1 VKGAKCCIAAPVS
14 TGKDAVDAP
23 GATSVHG
30 WADRVPARMAGWDGD
45 AVHIVLDVSRF
56 LACGRRRAPS
66 GIDRVEA
73 AYAARWLAAPAADVT
88 FCARGPWGGYAA
100 VPRSMVADFAATL
113 AVAWAGG
120 AGAEAARQSALH
132 VGRLALLRLAVARG
146 RARLTEIMERERRSL
161 FLLVSHRLMEKPEP
175 IAALRAAGAA
185 FIPLVHDLIPAT
197 HPEYARPGVAMQHLR
212 RLETVASLAAGI
224 IVNSGATAAVL
235 QPHLVRQAYP
245 PDVVVAP
252 LGIEMPAPDPIVPA
266 MPDEPYFVSIGT
278 IEPRKNHLL
287 LLHLWR
293 DFAAKWGPAAPRL
306 VLVGRRGWENE
317 NVLDL
322 LERCTLLRGLVTEAG
337 PLPDPAVAA
346 LLAGSRALLFPSFA
360 EGYGLPLAEALA
372 LGAPAICS
380 DLPALREVG
389 GDVPEYLDP
398 LDGAGWRRTI
408 LDYAA
413 PDSRARRAQL
423 TRLRGWAA
431 PGWAEHFNAV
441 DGLLAQVAARHAAVP
456 TAPRRSGTIMPV
468 REPLTAQPATLR

>member
-1 VKGAKCCIAAPVS
+1 MCPSMVGQIGSRHA
-14 TGKDAVDAP
+14 G
-23 GATSVHG
+23 
-30 WADRVPARMAGWDGD
+30 PAGNGD
-45 AVHIVLDVSRF
+45 AVHVILDVSRF

-73 AYAARWLAAPAADVT
+73 AYAAKWLAATPADAT

-100 VPRSMVADFAATL
+100 VPRSLVADFSAALTM
-113 AVAWAGG
+113 AWAGG
-120 AGAEAARQSALH
+120 PGAEASRQSALRL
-132 VGRLALLRLAVARG
+132 GRLALLRVAVARG
-146 RARLTEIMERERRSL
+146 RARLANVMARERRSL

-175 IAALRAAGAA
+175 IDELRAAGAA

-224 IVNSGATAAVL
+224 IVNSAATGAVL
-235 QPHLVRQAYP
+235 QPHLVRQADP
-245 PDVVVAP
+245 PDLVVAP
-252 LGIEMPAPDPIVPA
+252 LGIEMPAPAADVPA
-266 MPDEPYFVSIGT
+266 MPAEPYFVSIGT

-322 LERCTLLRGLVTEAG
+322 LERCTLLRGLVSEAG
-337 PLPDPAVAA
+337 SLSDPAVAA

-372 LGAPAICS
+372 AGAPAICS

-389 GDVPEYLDP
+389 GDIPEYLDP
-398 LDGAGWRRTI
+398 LDGSGWRRMV
-408 LDYAA
+408 LDYAG
-413 PDSRARRAQL
+413 PDSRARAAQL
-423 TRLRGWAA
+423 ARLRGWSA
-431 PGWAEHFNAV
+431 PGWNDHFDAV
-441 DGLLAQVAARHAAVP
+441 DGMLTRVAARHAALGSG
-456 TAPRRSGTIMPV
+456 APRRAGPAAPSPE
-468 REPLTAQPATLR
+468 RLAAQPAALR

>member
-1 VKGAKCCIAAPVS
+1 
-14 TGKDAVDAP
+14 
-23 GATSVHG
+23 
-30 WADRVPARMAGWDGD
+30 MAGRNGRRPEWSAGNGG
-45 AVHIVLDVSRF
+45 ALHVVLDVSRF

-88 FCARGPWGGYAA
+88 FCARVPWGGYAA
-100 VPRSMVADFAATL
+100 VPRSLVADYAAAL
-113 AVAWAGG
+113 AVGWSDAPG
-120 AGAEAARQSALH
+120 ADAARRSAQRL
-132 VGRLALLRLAVARG
+132 GRLALLRLALPGG
-146 RARLTEIMERERRSL
+146 RARLADVMGRERRSL

-175 IAALRAAGAA
+175 IAELRAAGAA

-212 RLETVASLAAGI
+212 RLETVASLASGI

-235 QPHLVRQAYP
+235 QPHLVRQPTP
-245 PDVVVAP
+245 PEVVVAP
-252 LGIEMPAPDPIVPA
+252 LGIRMPAPAAKVAA

-306 VLVGRRGWENE
+306 ILVGRRGWENE

-337 PLPDPAVAA
+337 SLPDAAVAA

-372 LGAPAICS
+372 CGAPVISS

-389 GDVPEYLDP
+389 SDVPEYLDP
-398 LDGAGWRRTI
+398 LDGAGWRRMV

-413 PDSRARRAQL
+413 PDSRARAAQL
-423 TRLRGWAA
+423 ARLRGWT
-431 PGWAEHFNAV
+431 PPCWDEHFVAV
-441 DGLLAQVAARHAAVP
+441 DGLLRDVAARHAARPDGVP
-456 TAPRRSGTIMPV
+456 RSTEAAIPRP
-468 REPLTAQPATLR
+468 EPIDAQAAILR

>member
-1 VKGAKCCIAAPVS
+1 
-14 TGKDAVDAP
+14 
-23 GATSVHG
+23 
-30 WADRVPARMAGWDGD
+30 M
-45 AVHIVLDVSRF
+45 
-56 LACGRRRAPS
+56 
-66 GIDRVEA
+66 EA
-73 AYAARWLAAPAADVT
+73 AYAAKWLAAPADEVT

-100 VPRSMVADFAATL
+100 VPRSLVADFATALTIGWSG
-113 AVAWAGG
+113 A
-120 AGAEAARQSALH
+120 AGAEAARQAAVRL
-132 VGRLALLRLAVARG
+132 GRIALLRLAVSRG
-146 RARLTEIMERERRSL
+146 RARLAEVMARERRSL

-175 IAALRAAGAA
+175 IAELRAAGAA

-212 RLETVASLAAGI
+212 RVETVASLASGI
-224 IVNSGATAAVL
+224 IVNSSATAAVL
-235 QPHLVRQAYP
+235 QPHLVRQADP

-252 LGIEMPAPDPIVPA
+252 LGIEMPEPGDDVAA
-266 MPDEPYFVSIGT
+266 MPTEPYFVSIGT

-322 LERCTLLRGLVTEAG
+322 LERCTLLKGLVTEAG
-337 PLPDPAVAA
+337 SLPDPDVAA

-372 LGAPAICS
+372 AGAPAICS

-398 LDGAGWRRTI
+398 LDGAGWRRMV
-408 LDYAA
+408 LDYAT
-413 PDSRARRAQL
+413 PDSRARSAQL
-423 TRLRGWAA
+423 TRMRAWTA
-431 PGWAEHFNAV
+431 PGWDDHFEAV
-441 DGLLAQVAARHAAVP
+441 DGLLARVAARHAAMP
-456 TAPRRSGTIMPV
+456 GAAPRRVGAPV
-468 REPLTAQPATLR
+468 LSPEHLSAQPAALR

>member
-1 VKGAKCCIAAPVS
+1 
-14 TGKDAVDAP
+14 
-23 GATSVHG
+23 
-30 WADRVPARMAGWDGD
+30 
-45 AVHIVLDVSRF
+45 VLDVSRF

-66 GIDRVEA
+66 GIDRVEV
-73 AYAARWLAAPAADVT
+73 AYAARWLAAAPASVT

-100 VPRSMVADFAATL
+100 VPRSLVADLAAAL
-113 AVAWAGG
+113 KLAWAGG
-120 AGAEAARQSALH
+120 PQAEAARQSALRL
-132 VGRLALLRLAVARG
+132 GRLALMRLAVSRG
-146 RARLTEIMERERRSL
+146 RAKLMEVMTRERRSL

-175 IAALRAAGAA
+175 IAELRSAGAA

-235 QPHLVRQAYP
+235 QPHLVRQADP
-245 PDVVVAP
+245 PDVVVAR
-252 LGIEMPAPDPIVPA
+252 LGIEMPAPDGSAEAAPE
-266 MPDEPYFVSIGT
+266 EPYFVSIGT

-322 LERCTLLRGLVTEAG
+322 LERCTLLRGLVSEAG
-337 PLPDPAVAA
+337 SLSDPAVSA

-372 LGAPAICS
+372 AGAPAICS

-389 GDVPEYLDP
+389 GDVPEYLDA
-398 LDGAGWRRTI
+398 LDGAGWRRMV

-413 PDSRARRAQL
+413 PDSRARAAQL
-423 TRLRGWAA
+423 ARLRGWSA
-431 PGWAEHFNAV
+431 PVWAEHFDAV
-441 DGLLAQVAARHAAVP
+441 DGLLTRVAARHAAMP
-456 TAPRRSGTIMPV
+456 AASRRAGAATSPPERLAAAP
-468 REPLTAQPATLR
+468 AALR

>member
-1 VKGAKCCIAAPVS
+1 MHVI
-14 TGKDAVDAP
+14 
-23 GATSVHG
+23 
-30 WADRVPARMAGWDGD
+30 
-45 AVHIVLDVSRF
+45 LDVSRF

-73 AYAARWLAAPAADVT
+73 AYAAKWLTATPADVT

-100 VPRSMVADFAATL
+100 VPHSLVSDFAAALTK
-113 AVAWAGG
+113 AWAGG
-120 AGAEAARQSALH
+120 PGAEVDRQSALRL
-132 VGRLALLRLAVARG
+132 GRIALLRLAVSRG
-146 RARLTEIMERERRSL
+146 RSRLNDVMARERRCL

-175 IAALRAAGAA
+175 IAELRAAGAA

-224 IVNSGATAAVL
+224 IANSTATAAVL
-235 QPHLVRQAYP
+235 QPHLVRQADP

-252 LGIEMPAPDPIVPA
+252 LGIEVSAPATDVPA

-322 LERCTLLRGLVTEAG
+322 LERCTLLKGLVTEAG
-337 PLPDPAVAA
+337 SLPDPAVAT

-372 LGAPAICS
+372 AGAPAICS

-398 LDGAGWRRTI
+398 LDGAGWRRMV
-408 LDYAA
+408 LDYAG
-413 PDSRARRAQL
+413 PESRSRAAQL
-423 TRLRGWAA
+423 ARLRSWVA
-431 PGWAEHFNAV
+431 PRWDEHFDAV
-441 DGLLAQVAARHAAVP
+441 DGMLARVAARHAVLGAG
-456 TAPRRSGTIMPV
+456 ASRRAGASKPSA
-468 REPLTAQPATLR
+468 EPLSAHPAALR

>member
-1 VKGAKCCIAAPVS
+1 MPRSLV
-14 TGKDAVDAP
+14 TD
-23 GATSVHG
+23 
-30 WADRVPARMAGWDGD
+30 
-45 AVHIVLDVSRF
+45 
-56 LACGRRRAPS
+56 
-66 GIDRVEA
+66 
-73 AYAARWLAAPAADVT
+73 YAAALT
-88 FCARGPWGGYAA
+88 I
-100 VPRSMVADFAATL
+100 
-113 AVAWAGG
+113 AWSGA
-120 AGAEAARQSALH
+120 AGAESARQSALRL
-132 VGRLALLRLAVARG
+132 GRIALLRLLVSRG
-146 RARLTEIMERERRSL
+146 RARLSEVMARERRCL

-175 IAALRAAGAA
+175 IAELRDAGAA

-212 RLETVASLAAGI
+212 RLETVASLATGI
-224 IVNSGATAAVL
+224 IVNSAATDTVL
-235 QPHLVRQAYP
+235 QPHLVRQADP

-252 LGIEMPAPDPIVPA
+252 LGIEAFTPAATAPA
-266 MPDEPYFVSIGT
+266 MPTEPYFVSIGT

-322 LERCTLLRGLVTEAG
+322 LERCALLKGLVTEAG
-337 PLPDPAVAA
+337 SLSDPAVGA

-372 LGAPAICS
+372 AGAPAICS

-398 LDGAGWRRTI
+398 LDGSGWRRMV

-413 PDSRARRAQL
+413 PDSRARSAQL
-423 TRLRGWAA
+423 ARMRRWS
-431 PGWAEHFNAV
+431 PPSWDDHFDAV
-441 DGLLAQVAARHAAVP
+441 DGMLARVAARHGGLASGAATRRGGVP
-456 TAPRRSGTIMPV
+456 APVS
-468 REPLTAQPATLR
+468 EPLTAEPAALR

>member
-1 VKGAKCCIAAPVS
+1 MHVI
-14 TGKDAVDAP
+14 
-23 GATSVHG
+23 
-30 WADRVPARMAGWDGD
+30 
-45 AVHIVLDVSRF
+45 LDVSRF

-73 AYAARWLAAPAADVT
+73 AYAAEWLARGASDVT

-100 VPRSMVADFAATL
+100 VPHGLVAEYAALLTQG
-113 AVAWAGG
+113 WTGT
-120 AGAEAARQSALH
+120 AEAEASRRAAFRLGRRILLGLTLGRGR
-132 VGRLALLRLAVARG
+132 GRLAQV
-146 RARLTEIMERERRSL
+146 MERERRTL

-212 RLETVASLAAGI
+212 RLETVASLASGI
-224 IVNSGATAAVL
+224 IANSAATAAIL
-235 QPHLVRQAYP
+235 QPHLVRQADP
-245 PDVVVAP
+245 PAVVVAP
-252 LGIEMPAPDPIVPA
+252 LGIETPVPA
-266 MPDEPYFVSIGT
+266 TDPKVQPPEPYFVSIGT

-293 DFAAKWGPAAPRL
+293 DFAEKWGPAAPRL

-317 NVLDL
+317 NVIDL

-337 PLPDPAVAA
+337 SLADPAVAG

-360 EGYGLPLAEALA
+360 EGYGLPLAEALSV
-372 LGAPAICS
+372 GAPAICS

-389 GDVPEYLDP
+389 GDVSEYLDP
-398 LDGAGWRRTI
+398 LDGAGWRRMV

-413 PDSRARRAQL
+413 PDSRSRAAQL
-423 TRLRGWAA
+423 FRLRGWL
-431 PGWAEHFNAV
+431 PPDWTQHFGAV
-441 DGLLAQVAARHAAVP
+441 DGLLKDVAARHAATLP
-456 TAPRRSGTIMPV
+456 RSAPRRAGNTSVAP
-468 REPLTAQPATLR
+468 EPLATPHPVLR

>member
-1 VKGAKCCIAAPVS
+1 MVGQIGS
-14 TGKDAVDAP
+14 RQ
-23 GATSVHG
+23 S
-30 WADRVPARMAGWDGD
+30 WPAGNGG
-45 AVHIVLDVSRF
+45 AVHVILDVSRF

-73 AYAARWLAAPAADVT
+73 AYAARWLAASPADVT

-100 VPRSMVADFAATL
+100 VPRSMVVDYAAAL
-113 AVAWAGG
+113 AVAWSGA
-120 AGAEAARQSALH
+120 AGAEAARQSALRL
-132 VGRLALLRLAVARG
+132 GRIAVLRLAVSRG
-146 RARLTEIMERERRSL
+146 RARLMEVMARERRSL

-175 IAALRAAGAA
+175 ITELRDAGAA

-224 IVNSGATAAVL
+224 IVNSAATDAVL
-235 QPHLVRQAYP
+235 QPHLVRQADP

-252 LGIEMPAPDPIVPA
+252 LGIDAVTPAKAATAMPA
-266 MPDEPYFVSIGT
+266 EPYFVSIGT

-322 LERCTLLRGLVTEAG
+322 LERCTLLKGLVTEAG
-337 PLPDPAVAA
+337 SLSDPAVAA
-346 LLAGSRALLFPSFA
+346 LLAGSRALLFPSFV

-372 LGAPAICS
+372 AGAPAICS

-389 GDVPEYLDP
+389 GNVPEYLDP
-398 LDGAGWRRTI
+398 LDGSGWRRMV

-413 PDSRARRAQL
+413 PDSRARSAQL
-423 TRLRGWAA
+423 SRMRGWVA
-431 PGWAEHFNAV
+431 PCWDDHFDAV
-441 DGLLAQVAARHAAVP
+441 DGLLTQVAARHAAMP
-456 TAPRRSGTIMPV
+456 SGAPRRGAAAAPV
-468 REPLTAQPATLR
+468 PEPLTAEPAILR